1 MEEGSKLL
9 PYDPS
14 QEPIFPSELQVCGF
28 IWMTTIFMD
37 SDILTKVPEL
47 FVNFPAQLNDGLDKT
62 RLIFSS
68 DRVTWYRPT
77 SLDDLLT
84 LKSTN
89 PEAELVIGNT
99 KAGTQI
105 PLLSLHEYQ

>member
-1 MEEGSKLL
+1 M
-9 PYDPS
+9 
-14 QEPIFPSELQVCGF
+14 V
-28 IWMTTIFMD
+28 
-37 SDILTKVPEL
+37 SDKLTKVPEL

-84 LKSTN
+84 LKSTY

-99 KAGTQI
+99 KAGMQI
-105 PLLSLHEYQ
+105 PLLSLHDYQSMSFKLYIFAFWNLASVPLVFAVVGYAI